1 MFNHKKTAKNKPSA
15 KPKRSEFHVQK
26 ALCSYAK
33 LKYPRAL
40 WRSDMSGIK
49 LDRKTAAIYWR
60 DLAKYRG
67 LPDWVCYEHFA
78 DKFIGLQIE
87 LKVEGYELWDVLDR
101 NAGTEKEQA
110 HVQEQ
115 LDMIEILRSRGWCAG
130 FAVGSLMACNLLDA
144 YMSGDLKKVNKY
156 IYPKINPLL

>member
-1 MFNHKKTAKNKPSA
+1 MVRFKNNKP
-15 KPKRSEFHVQK
+15 PKNRTEFDVQK
-26 ALCSYAK
+26 TLCDYAK
-33 LKYPRAL
+33 LQYPRAL

-49 LDRKTAAIYWR
+49 LDKVTAAIYWKH
-60 DLAKYRG
+60 LAKYRG

-87 LKVEGYELWDVLDR
+87 LKVEQYKLWDVLDG
-101 NAGTEKEQA
+101 NAGTKKEQE

-130 FAVGSLMACNLLDA
+130 FAVGARTACNLLDA
-144 YMSGDLKKVNKY
+144 YMQGDLAKVNKF
-156 IYPKINPLL
+156 IYPKIDAIL